1 MTRYPIVYTY
11 REVIVGN
18 GYVAA
23 VETTGRCLMEDF
35 GNEDVWVTGVLP
47 SGFSAGADD
56 QQAAAE
62 AFQREHRV
70 ALLDMVHEAPDF
82 ESFRTMVHE
91 FHAQKSVI
99 GQKEWWEAVAQV
111 RAGEI
116 TSEWLEKVSADTEP
130 KLKVQCISL
139 GNSEEPLEHRVVP
152 SPSLNPD
159 EYQIRKLAA

>member
-35 GNEDVWVTGVLP
+35 GNEDVWVTGVRP
-47 SGFSAGADD
+47 SGFSAGADN
-56 QQAAAE
+56 QQSASE

-70 ALLDMVHEAPDF
+70 ALLDVVHDAPDF
-82 ESFRTMVHE
+82 DSFQAMVHD
-91 FHAQKSVI
+91 FHAQKSEV
-99 GQKEWWEAVAQV
+99 GEMEWWEAVHQV
-111 RAGEI
+111 RAGTI
-116 TSEWLEKVSADTEP
+116 TSDWLQKVSANTEP
-130 KLKVQCISL
+130 TLRVRCISL
-139 GNSEEPLEHRVVP
+139 NDSEEREEYRAEP

-159 EYQIRKLAA
+159 ERQIGLLAA